1 MTKAST
7 NKSTAIKGSD
17 FQRIC
22 SKGAIDK
29 NSRETAYDNPNSGKQ
44 SGKVITIISI
54 CLDAA
59 WLAKKE
65 VKELKVPKPKLM
77 HPKIGIHQSDH
88 PFCSGART
96 FNTKQSNRPKTQ
108 SNKVK

>member
-1 MTKAST
+1 MTKASI
-7 NKSTAIKGSD
+7 NKSTATKGID

-22 SKGAIDK
+22 SKGAVNK

-44 SGKVITIISI
+44 SGRVMTIISI
-54 CLDAA
+54 CFDAA

-65 VKELKVPKPKLM
+65 VNELKVPNPKLIQ
-77 HPKIGIHQSDH
+77 PKMGIHQGDH

-96 FNTKQSNRPKTQ
+96 FNTKHSNRPKTQ
-108 SNKVK
+108 SNMVK